1 MSFYYKPEWCLYA
14 AVEVE
19 RNQAAKKRFVDE
31 YESNICYRKEAK
43 KLLEGKIA
51 GLTEVGPSHRA
62 DTVKTAAVMSYLLFS
77 EKKPKWTKLVL
88 LLGRDFSYMPRMVS
102 AMYAGTRAAY
112 DFTDEIN
119 KPENVAKR
127 YLFFLYAYASPESQL
142 SQNKDVYDIWTRN
155 LSEDSFDD
163 DESLIQKELFAK
175 LGVGVQKTIRDLQ
188 NRAVADMNKAA
199 IDVKVDDSKTV
210 SKTEFSDS
218 DYSIMC
224 DGYAICEGA
233 MYQAGVSFKPVANR
247 PLTKQEFR
255 EMQANLADGV
265 QLVRKEDDNSFCF
278 GKLEALVMDGLI
290 TVDDKKNMLVSE
302 EVAPQTL
309 RLINLYNLML
319 PIYAS
324 VYNLADAY
332 ADEIRRTVSREL
344 FGQDDGSSDE
354 VLVKQIDALNKK
366 LEEAESCVE
375 RAESKAADADKL
387 LQQSK
392 KRENALTSKLETAY
406 AEIDELMQ
414 LVPEKSEDDLPDEQD
429 VLEEETLQP
438 DDEPDV
444 DYGKKLDELL
454 QKYSVAVVGGNQN
467 LMKRFQVLHPDAIYV
482 SKDMVASCDQMIH
495 AADLVLCKV
504 DSMSHALYNKCKMT
518 CHRYNVQINYLPNV
532 TSCTR
537 LEKCM
542 CEMIEALSA

>member
-14 AVEVE
+14 ASEVE

-31 YESNICYRKEAK
+31 YESNVCYRKEAK
-43 KLLEGKIA
+43 NLLNDKIM
-51 GLTEVGPSHRA
+51 GLTEVVPSRRA
-62 DTVKTAAVMSYLLFS
+62 DTVKVAAVMSYLLFN
-77 EKKPKWTKLVL
+77 ENKPKWTKLVQ

-102 AMYAGTRAAY
+102 AMYAGTKAAY

-127 YLFFLYAYASPESQL
+127 YLFFLYGYASPESQL
-142 SQNKDVYDIWTRN
+142 PQNKDIYDIWTRN
-155 LSEDSFDD
+155 LANSEGEDSA
-163 DESLIQKELFAK
+163 IQREFFAK
-175 LGVGVQKTIRDLQ
+175 LGTGVQKTISDLQ
-188 NRAVADMNKAA
+188 NKVIADMNKAT
-199 IDVKVDDSKTV
+199 IDVKVNDNLTIQ
-210 SKTEFSDS
+210 KTEFSDS
-218 DYSIMC
+218 NYSIMC
-224 DGYAICEGA
+224 DGYAICEDA
-233 MYQAGVSFKPVANR
+233 MCQAGVGFKPVANR

-255 EMQANLADGV
+255 NMQANLAEDV
-265 QLVRKEDDNSFCF
+265 QFVCKEDDDSFCF
-278 GKLEALVMDGLI
+278 GMLEALVMDGLI
-290 TVDDKKNMLVSE
+290 TVDDKNNMLISQKVSQ
-302 EVAPQTL
+302 QTL
-309 RLINLYNLML
+309 NLINLYNFML
-319 PIYAS
+319 PVYAS
-324 VYNLADAY
+324 VYNLANAY
-332 ADEIRRTVSREL
+332 ADEIRRAVSREL
-344 FGQDDGSSDE
+344 FGQDEGASDE
-354 VLVKQIDALNKK
+354 MFVKQIDALNKK
-366 LEEAESCVE
+366 LVDAEACVE
-375 RAESKAADADKL
+375 RAENKAADADKL

-414 LVPEKSEDDLPDEQD
+414 LVPEETEDDLPDEQEA
-429 VLEEETLQP
+429 LEEETLQP

-482 SKDMVASCDQMIH
+482 SKDMVACDQMIH

-504 DSMSHALYNKCKMT
+504 DSMSHALYNKCKVT
-518 CHRYNVQINYLPNV
+518 CHRYDVQMNYLPNV

>member
-14 AVEVE
+14 ASEVE

-31 YESNICYRKEAK
+31 YESNVCYRKEAK
-43 KLLEGKIA
+43 NLLNDKIM
-51 GLTEVGPSHRA
+51 GLTEVVPSRRA
-62 DTVKTAAVMSYLLFS
+62 DTVKVAAVMSYLLFN
-77 EKKPKWTKLVL
+77 ENKPKWTKLVQ

-102 AMYAGTRAAY
+102 AMYAGTKAAY

-127 YLFFLYAYASPESQL
+127 YLFFLYGYASPESQL
-142 SQNKDVYDIWTRN
+142 PQNKDVYDIWTRN
-155 LSEDSFDD
+155 LANSEGEDSA
-163 DESLIQKELFAK
+163 IQREFFAK
-175 LGVGVQKTIRDLQ
+175 LGTGVQKTISDLQ
-188 NRAVADMNKAA
+188 NKVIADMNKAT
-199 IDVKVDDSKTV
+199 IDVKVNDNLTIQ
-210 SKTEFSDS
+210 KTEFSDS
-218 DYSIMC
+218 NYSIMC
-224 DGYAICEGA
+224 DGYAICEDA
-233 MYQAGVSFKPVANR
+233 MCQAGVGFKPVANR

-255 EMQANLADGV
+255 NMQANLAEDV
-265 QLVRKEDDNSFCF
+265 QFVCKEDDDSFCF
-278 GKLEALVMDGLI
+278 GMLEALVMDGLI
-290 TVDDKKNMLVSE
+290 TVDDKSNMLISQKVSQ
-302 EVAPQTL
+302 QTL
-309 RLINLYNLML
+309 NLINLYNFML
-319 PIYAS
+319 PVYAS
-324 VYNLADAY
+324 VYNLANAY
-332 ADEIRRTVSREL
+332 ADEIRRAVSREL
-344 FGQDDGSSDE
+344 FGQDEGASDE
-354 VLVKQIDALNKK
+354 MFVKQIDTLNKK
-366 LEEAESCVE
+366 LVDAEACVE
-375 RAESKAADADKL
+375 RAENKAADADKL

-414 LVPEKSEDDLPDEQD
+414 LVPEETENDLPDEQEA
-429 VLEEETLQP
+429 LEGETLQP

-482 SKDMVASCDQMIH
+482 SKDMGAACDQMIH

-504 DSMSHALYNKCKMT
+504 DSMSHALYNKCKVT
-518 CHRYNVQINYLPNV
+518 CHRYDVQMNYLPNV

-542 CEMIEALSA
+542 CDMIEALSA

>member
-14 AVEVE
+14 ASEVE

-31 YESNICYRKEAK
+31 YESNVCYRKEAK
-43 KLLEGKIA
+43 NLLNDKIM
-51 GLTEVGPSHRA
+51 GLTEVVPSRRA
-62 DTVKTAAVMSYLLFS
+62 DTVKVAAVMSYLLFN
-77 EKKPKWTKLVL
+77 ENKPKWTKLVQ

-102 AMYAGTRAAY
+102 AMYAGTKAAY

-127 YLFFLYAYASPESQL
+127 YLFFLYGYASPESQL
-142 SQNKDVYDIWTRN
+142 PQNKDVYDIWTRN
-155 LSEDSFDD
+155 LANSEGEDSA
-163 DESLIQKELFAK
+163 IQREFFAK
-175 LGVGVQKTIRDLQ
+175 LGTGVQKTISDLQ
-188 NRAVADMNKAA
+188 NKVIADMNKAT
-199 IDVKVDDSKTV
+199 IDVKVNDNLTIQ
-210 SKTEFSDS
+210 KTEFSDS
-218 DYSIMC
+218 NYSIMC
-224 DGYAICEGA
+224 DGYAICEDA
-233 MYQAGVSFKPVANR
+233 MCQAGVGFKPVANR

-255 EMQANLADGV
+255 NMQANLAEDV
-265 QLVRKEDDNSFCF
+265 QFVCKEDDDGFCF

-354 VLVKQIDALNKK
+354 MLVKQIDALNKK

-414 LVPEKSEDDLPDEQD
+414 LVPEKSEDDLPDEQE